1 MGILSLILFLPLLA
15 MLSIAL
21 VPKTQPQLVKWVAL
35 GTGILQLLLFLG
47 FALPRY
53 LSDIAK
59 GMKGVDDLKG
69 YSLLE
74 QLHWISADLGSFGKL
89 QIQYLVGTDGI
100 SFPLILLSLIII
112 IVAIISAWK
121 IDKNPKA
128 FFMLLMLL
136 DTSMMGCFVAL
147 DFFLFYLFYELMLLP
162 MFFLIGLWGGERREY
177 ASMKFFLYTLV
188 GSVFLLLVMVGLFF
202 SFTDGNE
209 GNIPIHTFNML
220 RMMETDANGELIH
233 LVKGSIFDFSSN
245 IFGFDARLVA
255 FLVTFIAFAI
265 KIPVV
270 PLHTWLPDA
279 HVEAPTSISVI
290 LAGVLLKVG
299 GYGILRIS
307 YGIFPEGGVYFAWY
321 IGLFGVISMIYG
333 ALVAMAQKDLKSLV
347 AYSSV
352 SHLGYI
358 LLGFASLTTAGFNG
372 ATLQMFNHGLTS
384 AMLFLLV
391 GVLYDRVHNREIAN
405 FSGLWEKMPNYSFFV
420 LIAFFA
426 SLGLPGFNAFVS
438 ELLVFM
444 GAFNATTSTHSI
456 PMWMA
461 VVGVFAVL
469 FGAIYLLRTYRR
481 MFFGKFN
488 PIGSSN
494 WAEKLTDLTFRE
506 YLLFIP
512 LSLLLLLFGIF
523 PQLILHLQEGSI
535 GECVKTIVENGN
547 HFLGK

>member
-1 MGILSLILFLPLLA
+1 MA
-15 MLSIAL
+15 MLGIAL
-21 VPKTQPQLVKWVAL
+21 IPKKQVQLNKWVAL
-35 GTGILQLLLFLG
+35 STAILQLLIFLG

-53 LSDIAK
+53 LSDVAS
-59 GMKGVDDLKG
+59 GAKGVDNLKG

-74 QLHWISADLGSFGKL
+74 QLPWIAADLGSFGKL
-89 QIQYLVGTDGI
+89 QIQYLVGADGI
-100 SFPLILLSLIII
+100 SFPLLLLSLIII
-112 IVAIISAWK
+112 IVATISAWK

-209 GNIPIHTFNML
+209 GNIPIHTFNMV

-233 LVKGSIFDFSSN
+233 LVKGSIFDFGSN

-299 GYGILRIS
+299 GYGIIRIS

-321 IGLFGVISMIYG
+321 IGLFGVISMLYG

-372 ATLQMFNHGLTS
+372 AALQMFNHGFTS

-405 FSGLWEKMPNYSFFV
+405 FSGLWEKMPNYAFFV
-420 LIAFFA
+420 LVAFFA

-444 GAFNATTSTHSI
+444 GAFNAANSTHSI
-456 PMWMA
+456 PLWMA
-461 VVGVFAVL
+461 VLGVFAVL

-488 PIGSSN
+488 PIGSNN
-494 WAEKLTDLTFRE
+494 WSEKLTDLTVSE
-506 YLLFIP
+506 YILLVP
-512 LSLLLLLFGIF
+512 LSILLLLFGIF

-535 GECVKTIVENGN
+535 SECVRVVVENGN
-547 HFLGK
+547 HFLAK